1 TKNQILSVPLPRSSG
16 YTSRLTNAGEVR
28 TRGIELLLDLKP
40 IQNEVFEWQ
49 SIINWSKSESR
60 VLSLHDSSLEGRL
73 ELMSS
78 SGARLMAIEGGSTG
92 ALYGSAD
99 NRNKDGA
106 IIYDNNGFP
115 TLTEDIVYIGDTQ
128 PKWMAG
134 IVNNFKYKN
143 FTLGVVVD
151 AKYGGTIYSHSHHK
165 LTEQGKLKHTLKG
178 REEGFLIGEGV
189 IQNEDGRYSPN
200 TTGVGIADYYARH
213 YQLHNTEAN
222 SFDASFLKLRAL
234 SLEYHLPSE

>member
-1 TKNQILSVPLPRSSG
+1 DILIAIKCG
-16 YTSRLTNAGEVR
+16 YN
-28 TRGIELLLDLKP
+28 
-40 IQNEVFEWQ
+40 
-49 SIINWSKSESR
+49 SE
-60 VLSLHDSSLEGRL
+60 LEGRV
-73 ELMSS
+73 
-78 SGARLMAIEGGSTG
+78 
-92 ALYGSAD
+92 Y
-99 NRNKDGA
+99 NRNEDGA

-178 REEGFLIGEGV
+178 REEGFFLVEGV
-189 IQNEDGRYSPN
+189 
-200 TTGVGIADYYARH
+200 
-213 YQLHNTEAN
+213 
-222 SFDASFLKLRAL
+222 LKNKK
-234 SLEYHLPSE
+234 